1 MTEVMMDIRVERKA
15 FAAATVLQ
23 NVNLALYC
31 GETVSLLGPSGCGKS
46 TLLRIAAG
54 LETDFKGSVRR
65 PASERSVKA
74 ASTGAAANNVAF
86 VFQEPRLMP
95 WLTVEQNIGF
105 SDDLHYDR
113 PWVSRLIDEVGLTGF
128 ADALP
133 KSLSGGMAQRVAIAR
148 GLYSRPQVLLLD
160 EPFSAVDAFTRMKL
174 QDLLLELAT
183 RHSITLL
190 VVTHDVDEALYLSD
204 RVLVMNHHPGT
215 IAHELAVDLPTP
227 RDRRD
232 PLLAQLKVEALT
244 RLHQAHLI

>member
-23 NVNLALYC
+23 NVNLALYR

-54 LETDFKGSVRR
+54 LETDFKGSVAR
-65 PASERSVKA
+65 PAGKPSAKA
-74 ASTGAAANNVAF
+74 AATNVAF

-105 SDDLHYDR
+105 SDDLHYDKL
-113 PWVSRLIDEVGLTGF
+113 WVARLIDEVGLTGF

-148 GLYSRPQVLLLD
+148 GLYSHPQVLLLD

-174 QDLLLELAT
+174 QDLLLELAM
-183 RHSITLL
+183 RHAITLL

-215 IAHELAVDLPTP
+215 IAHELAVYLPSP

-232 PLLAQLKVEALT
+232 PVLAQLKVEALT

>member
-1 MTEVMMDIRVERKA
+1 MTTVMMDIRVERKA

-23 NVNLALYC
+23 NVNLALC
-31 GETVSLLGPSGCGKS
+31 SGETVSLLGPSGCGKS

-54 LETDFKGSVRR
+54 LEQDFKGSVRR
-65 PASERSVKA
+65 PDGEAS
-74 ASTGAAANNVAF
+74 ASIAF

-113 PWVSRLIDEVGLTGF
+113 PWVTRLIDEVGLTGF
-128 ADALP
+128 GKALP
-133 KSLSGGMAQRVAIAR
+133 KALSGGMAQRVAIAR
-148 GLYSRPQVLLLD
+148 GLYSHPQVLLLD
-160 EPFSAVDAFTRMKL
+160 EPFSAVDAFTRLKL
-174 QDLLLELAT
+174 QDLLLELAA
-183 RHSITLL
+183 RHAITLL

-215 IAHELAVDLPTP
+215 IAHELAIDLPAP

-232 PLLAQLKVEALT
+232 PLLAQLKAEALT
-244 RLHQAHLI
+244 LLHQAHLI